1 MSVLARFIEEAGIP
15 TVIVTMMPDVARRWR
30 APRVV
35 GVEFPFGHAF
45 GMPNDPAMQRTVAE
59 HALRALAQADAPE
72 YRLDV
77 PIAWPQDTKF
87 SYHDWQPLEP
97 SPIVAYNKAKATAR
111 PHPTKAA
118 TPAQATHAETMA
130 SS

>member
-15 TVIVTMMPDVARRWR
+15 TVVVTMMPDVAALWR

-45 GMPNDPAMQRTVAE
+45 GMPSDAAMQRTVCE
-59 HALRALAQADAPE
+59 HALRALSEAAAPE

-77 PIAWPQDTKF
+77 PIEWPIDTKTA
-87 SYHDWQPLEP
+87 YRDWQPTEP
-97 SPIVAYNKAKATAR
+97 APLVAYNKAR
-111 PHPTKAA
+111 AA
-118 TPAQATHAETMA
+118 EVAAAA
-130 SS
+130 AANAGS

>member
-15 TVIVTMMPDVARRWR
+15 TVIVTMMPAVAERWR

-45 GMPNDPAMQRTVAE
+45 GMPNDAAMQRSVAE
-59 HALRALAQADAPE
+59 HALQALSGASGPE

-77 PIAWPQDTKF
+77 PIEWPIDTKTA
-87 SYHDWQPLEP
+87 YRDWQPLEA
-97 SPIVAYNKAKATAR
+97 SPIVAYNKAG
-111 PHPTKAA
+111 AA
-118 TPAQATHAETMA
+118 AAAVSA
-130 SS
+130 GS